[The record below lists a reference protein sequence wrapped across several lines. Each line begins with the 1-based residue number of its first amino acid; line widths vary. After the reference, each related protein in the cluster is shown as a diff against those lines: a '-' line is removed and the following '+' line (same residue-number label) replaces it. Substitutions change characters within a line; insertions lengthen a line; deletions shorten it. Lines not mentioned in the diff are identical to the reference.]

1 MAENSENRN
10 ATEENAVKTYAE
22 NDINNCVLGEY
33 NYEIELSDIQKAI
46 VIILNILPG
55 GIGTI
60 LVPFLNKKRKIKTM
74 IFAGILIGLL
84 EIFHFLHFFSVLM
97 NVKYIERFYN
107 YISDD
112 NFLGL
117 FFNTIKEENNY
128 LDENENKNEIDSS
141 STLKTIINSL
151 NLNLSET
158 IAKKE
163 RIKCLKLLFSLIS
176 GMSYCASIFT
186 ASVNFINAKP
196 DSPNYKLGIKILLY
210 NFLNPGT
217 GIILSC
223 FSLFPSCDCS
233 NNSYDIK
240 GIVLSLLGIIT
251 GFIIMICPISLCIG
265 LYLVKLTNKLIT
277 ILPIK
282 ITFIFIGITGTFLSF
297 LLSGINKKTILES
310 VKIKVKPL
318 ELIIGCGDSFVSLP
332 SKFGWASFFRLLA
345 NIIVPGLGTIT
356 LTKKYKCTCGLF
368 LTSIFQL
375 SGGLL
380 FFLCISILNRNDVET
395 KGEFDTVVLTLI
407 ESTESSRNDYT
418 YYPVAFNYIYT
429 VGLCFYFSGI
439 FLILI
444 LDYLDETT
452 NFSDYISSFAFIVLT
467 ILTGGLGFTLF
478 LEAFIVEFRLYAW
491 LDNLLGFFL
500 FPIGGFICFG
510 GFLYDLFFWDF
521 ASKACRIAFPIC
533 YFVCISFFQILRK
546 YNSYF
551 R

>member
-10 ATEENAVKTYAE
+10 ATEENAVKRYAE

-46 VIILNILPG
+46 VIILNILTG

-74 IFAGILIGLL
+74 IFAGILIGFL

-141 STLKTIINSL
+141 SILKTIINSL

-163 RIKCLKLLFSLIS
+163 RIKCLKLFFSLIS

-233 NNSYDIK
+233 
-240 GIVLSLLGIIT
+240 
-251 GFIIMICPISLCIG
+251 
-265 LYLVKLTNKLIT
+265 LI
-277 ILPIK
+277 
-282 ITFIFIGITGTFLSF
+282 
-297 LLSGINKKTILES
+297 
-310 VKIKVKPL
+310 
-318 ELIIGCGDSFVSLP
+318 
-332 SKFGWASFFRLLA
+332 
-345 NIIVPGLGTIT
+345 
-356 LTKKYKCTCGLF
+356 
-368 LTSIFQL
+368 
-375 SGGLL
+375 
-380 FFLCISILNRNDVET
+380 
-395 KGEFDTVVLTLI
+395 
-407 ESTESSRNDYT
+407 
-418 YYPVAFNYIYT
+418 
-429 VGLCFYFSGI
+429 
-439 FLILI
+439 
-444 LDYLDETT
+444 
-452 NFSDYISSFAFIVLT
+452 
-467 ILTGGLGFTLF
+467 
-478 LEAFIVEFRLYAW
+478 
-491 LDNLLGFFL
+491 
-500 FPIGGFICFG
+500 
-510 GFLYDLFFWDF
+510 
-521 ASKACRIAFPIC
+521 
-533 YFVCISFFQILRK
+533 
-546 YNSYF
+546 
-551 R
+551 